1 MPQPTAGD
9 VHVSRLLGNVS
20 TAYIQRQGSFVS
32 GQAFPVVPVDNKSDR
47 YITYSKEDW
56 LRDEAQE
63 RAPGTESAG
72 GSYEVD
78 TEPNFFCRKY
88 AFHKDID
95 DDTRANQDKPLDADR
110 DGTLFVSQKM
120 LLKRERIWA
129 SAYMT
134 NVWGTNLTG
143 VSGSPGSGEFK
154 QWDQSGATILKNV
167 EDWKELIASTTGYEP
182 NILICA
188 PDVLANLKVSP
199 EVKDTIKYTQKGVVT
214 ENLLAEL
221 FGVEKFLVPRGVV
234 NTAAKGKAGAF
245 QRIVSKKILLCYAPE
260 KPSLL
265 TPSAGYIFSWKGYFG
280 ADKFGARIKKFRM
293 ENVESDRVEGEMAF
307 DCKQVAADLGV
318 YGASVIA

>member
-1 MPQPTAGD
+1 MSQPTAGD
-9 VHVSRLLGNVS
+9 VHVNRLLGNIS
-20 TAYIQRQGSFVS
+20 TAYIQKRGSFVAD
-32 GQAFPVVPVDNKSDR
+32 QAFPVVPVDNKSDR
-47 YITYSKEDW
+47 YPTYSKEDW
-56 LRDEAQE
+56 MRDEASE

-78 TEPNFFCRKY
+78 TEPNFFCKKY

-95 DDTRANQDKPLDADR
+95 DDTRANQDMPLDADR

-120 LLKRERIWA
+120 LLKRERVWA
-129 SAYMT
+129 SNYMT
-134 NVWGTNLTG
+134 NVWGSNLTG
-143 VSGSPGSGEFK
+143 VAGTPGAGEFK
-154 QWDQSGATILKNV
+154 QWDQSGAAILKNV
-167 EDWKELIASTTGYEP
+167 EDWKESIAATTGSEP
-182 NILICA
+182 NIFVCA

-214 ENLLAEL
+214 EQLLAEL

-234 NTAAKGKAGAF
+234 NTAAKGKAGTF

-293 ENVESDRVEGEMAF
+293 ENVESDRIEGEMAF
-307 DCKQVAADLGV
+307 DCKQVAADMGV
-318 YGASVIA
+318 YAASVIA

>member
-1 MPQPTAGD
+1 MWPTK
-9 VHVSRLLGNVS
+9 
-20 TAYIQRQGSFVS
+20 
-32 GQAFPVVPVDNKSDR
+32 AFPVVPVDNKSDR
-47 YITYSKEDW
+47 FISYSKEDW

-78 TEPNFFCRKY
+78 TTPNFFCRKY
-88 AFHKDID
+88 ALHKDID

-143 VSGSPGSGEFK
+143 VSGTPGAGEFK

-167 EDWKELIASTTGYEP
+167 EDWRELVASTTGYEP
-182 NILICA
+182 NVLICA
-188 PDVLANLKVSP
+188 PDVLATLKVSS

-234 NTAAKGKAGAF
+234 NTAAKGKAGSLPAHRE
-245 QRIVSKKILLCYAPE
+245 QEDPALLCPGKALVCSRLRLDTSSPGRATSEPTISAPASRSSAWRMWSRIGSRARS
-260 KPSLL
+260 PL
-265 TPSAGYIFSWKGYFG
+265 TASRWLRTWAS
-280 ADKFGARIKKFRM
+280 M
-293 ENVESDRVEGEMAF
+293 EPR
-307 DCKQVAADLGV
+307 
-318 YGASVIA
+318 

>member
-9 VHVSRLLGNVS
+9 VHVNRLLGNVS

-56 LRDEAQE
+56 LRDEALV

-95 DDTRANQDKPLDADR
+95 DDTRANQDMPIDADR

-143 VSGSPGSGEFK
+143 VSGSPGAGEFK

-293 ENVESDRVEGEMAF
+293 ENVESDRIEGEMAF

>member
-1 MPQPTAGD
+1 M
-9 VHVSRLLGNVS
+9 
-20 TAYIQRQGSFVS
+20 
-32 GQAFPVVPVDNKSDR
+32 
-47 YITYSKEDW
+47 
-56 LRDEAQE
+56 RDEASE

-78 TEPNFFCRKY
+78 TEPNFFCKKY

-95 DDTRANQDKPLDADR
+95 DDTRANQDMPLDADR

-129 SAYMT
+129 STYMT
-134 NVWGTNLTG
+134 NVWGSNLTG
-143 VSGSPGSGEFK
+143 VAGTPGAGEFK
-154 QWDQSGATILKNV
+154 QWDQSGAAILKNV
-167 EDWKELIASTTGYEP
+167 EDWKESIAATTGFEP
-182 NILICA
+182 TIFVCA
-188 PDVLANLKVSP
+188 PDVLATLKVSP

-234 NTAAKGKAGAF
+234 NAAAKGKPGTF

-280 ADKFGARIKKFRM
+280 ADKFGSRIKKFRM
-293 ENVESDRVEGEMAF
+293 ENVESDRIEGEMAF
-307 DCKQVAADLGV
+307 DCKQVAADMGF
-318 YGASVIA
+318 YAASVIA

>member
-9 VHVSRLLGNVS
+9 VHVNRLLGNIS
-20 TAYIQRQGSFVS
+20 TAYLQKQSAFVAE
-32 GQAFPVVPVDNKSDR
+32 QAFPVVPVDNKSDR

-78 TEPNFFCRKY
+78 TTPNFFCKKY

-95 DDTRANQDKPLDADR
+95 DDTRANQDVPLDADR
-110 DGTLFVSQKM
+110 DGTLFVSQKV

-129 SAYMT
+129 AAYLT

-143 VSGSPGSGEFK
+143 ISGSPGSGEFK
-154 QWDQSGATILKNV
+154 QWDQSAATILKNI
-167 EDWKELIASTTGYEP
+167 EDWKESIAATTGFEP
-182 NILICA
+182 NIIVCA
-188 PDVLANLKVSP
+188 PDVLATLKVCA

-214 ENLLAEL
+214 EQLLAEL

-234 NTAAKGKAGAF
+234 NTAAKGKAGTF
-245 QRIVSKKILLCYAPE
+245 SRIVSKKILLCYAPPN
-260 KPSLL
+260 PSLL

-280 ADKFGARIKKFRM
+280 ADRFGSRIKKFRM
-293 ENVESDRVEGEMAF
+293 ENVESDRIEGEMAF
-307 DCKQVAADLGV
+307 DCKQVAADMGV

>member
-1 MPQPTAGD
+1 MTQPTAGD
-9 VHVSRLLGNVS
+9 VHVSRLLGNIS
-20 TAYIQRQGSFVS
+20 TAYIQKQNAFIAAE
-32 GQAFPVVPVDNKSDR
+32 AFPVVPVDNKSDR
-47 YITYSKEDW
+47 YPAYSKEDW
-56 LRDEAQE
+56 MRDEAQE

-72 GSYEVD
+72 GSYEID
-78 TEPNFFCRKY
+78 TSPSFFCRKY
-88 AFHKDID
+88 SIHKDID

-129 SAYMT
+129 STYMT
-134 NVWGTNLTG
+134 NVWGSNLTG
-143 VSGSPGSGEFK
+143 VSGTPGSGEFK
-154 QWDQSGATILKNV
+154 QWDNSTATILKNV
-167 EDWKELIASTTGYEP
+167 EDWKEMVASITGYEP
-182 NILICA
+182 NIIVCA
-188 PDVLANLKVSP
+188 PDVLATLKVSP
-199 EVKDTIKYTQKGVVT
+199 EIKYTQKGVVT

-234 NTAAKGKAGAF
+234 NTAAKGKAGVF

-280 ADKFGARIKKFRM
+280 ADKFGSRIKKFRM
-293 ENVESDRVEGEMAF
+293 ENVESDRVEGEIAF

-318 YGASVIA
+318 YGSSVIA